1 MFVRSTFFGEAGL
14 AVFLLLICACGD
26 AEVIDNCADC
36 PDPDL
41 QLSCLDAS
49 NECEQFSGT
58 DREQCLEEARAM
70 CE

>member
-1 MFVRSTFFGEAGL
+1 MLVRSTSVREVGL
-14 AVFLLLICACGD
+14 ALCLVLIWACGD

-58 DREQCLEEARAM
+58 DREQCLEEARDM